1 MYWTCNK
8 DLAEVKEKTKKRKLS
23 EEETATTE
31 METSD
36 EIGE

>member
-8 DLAEVKEKTKKRKLS
+8 ELGEVIEKSKKRKLS
-23 EEETATTE
+23 GEETATTE

-36 EIGE
+36 DVG